1 MFCSFFIFLSIR
13 GYVLVC
19 EYIFCVFKCNYFMKM
34 KLKVYMKVKI
44 LMKNKNKIIFR
55 NWKVIRKRR
64 KFKKRIVVLIIFIFD

>member
-19 EYIFCVFKCNYFMKM
+19 EYIFCVFKSNYFMKM
-34 KLKVYMKVKI
+34 KLKVYMKI

-64 KFKKRIVVLIIFIFD
+64 EFKKRIVVLIIFIFD